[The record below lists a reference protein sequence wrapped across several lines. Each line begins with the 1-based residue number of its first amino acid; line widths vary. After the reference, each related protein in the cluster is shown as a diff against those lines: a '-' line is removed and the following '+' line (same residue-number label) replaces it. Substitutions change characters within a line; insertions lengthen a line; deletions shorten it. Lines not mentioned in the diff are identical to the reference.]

1 MGNFKELKVW
11 QQSKDLAV
19 NIYKLTEEGA
29 FIKDYGLKDQMR
41 RASVSVPSNIAEGD
55 NLDTDK
61 QSVRHFYIARGS
73 VAELRTQLIIGEEI
87 GYLTECKYK
96 ELEKECEQ
104 ISAML
109 TSLIKYRSMSMPE
122 IR

>member
-41 RASVSVPSNIAEGD
+41 RSSVSVPSNIAEGD

-73 VAELRTQLIIGEEI
+73 IAELRTQLAIALEI
-87 GYLTECKYK
+87 GYISSSQYDM
-96 ELEKECEQ
+96 LEK
-104 ISAML
+104 
-109 TSLIKYRSMSMPE
+109 
-122 IR
+122 

>member
-29 FIKDYGLKDQMR
+29 FIKDFGLKDQIR
-41 RASVSVPSNIAEGD
+41 RACISVPSNIAEGD

-61 QSVRHFYIARGS
+61 QSIRHFYIARGS
-73 VAELRTQLIIGEEI
+73 LAEMRTQLLIGMEVGYITENQYNSLEI
-87 GYLTECKYK
+87 
-96 ELEKECEQ
+96 ECEQ

-109 TSLIKYRSMSMPE
+109 TALIKYRSK
-122 IR
+122 

>member
-11 QQSKDLAV
+11 QQSKKLAV

-29 FIKDYGLKDQMR
+29 FVKDFGLKDQMR
-41 RASVSVPSNIAEGD
+41 RACISVPSNIAEGD

-61 QSVRHFYIARGS
+61 QSIRHFYFARGS
-73 VAELRTQLIIGEEI
+73 VAELRTQLLIGMEV
-87 GYLTECKYK
+87 GYLTENQYNP
-96 ELEKECEQ
+96 LEKEYEQ

-109 TSLIKYRSMSMPE
+109 TSLIKYRSK
-122 IR
+122 

>member
-11 QQSKDLAV
+11 QLSKKLAV

-29 FIKDYGLKDQMR
+29 FIKDFGLKDQIR
-41 RASVSVPSNIAEGD
+41 RACISVPSNIAEGD

-61 QSVRHFYIARGS
+61 QSIRHFYIARGS
-73 VAELRTQLIIGEEI
+73 VAELRTQLLIGMEVGYITENQYISLEI
-87 GYLTECKYK
+87 
-96 ELEKECEQ
+96 ECEQ

-109 TSLIKYRSMSMPE
+109 TALIKYRAK
-122 IR
+122 